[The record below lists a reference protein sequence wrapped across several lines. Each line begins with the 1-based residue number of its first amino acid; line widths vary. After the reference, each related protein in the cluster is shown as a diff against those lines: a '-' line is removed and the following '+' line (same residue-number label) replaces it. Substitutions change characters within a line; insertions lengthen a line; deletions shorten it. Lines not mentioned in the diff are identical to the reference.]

1 MFTLKGEMNKVHAA
15 FSSGKRFNIQYLT
28 LIYDQSRMHI
38 QETGARY
45 CQFTWE
51 SNRGT
56 DGKNHVSVVDTTK
69 EDLDKQ
75 IEHYALMLPYN
86 NLRRSSNVSSLLY
99 TLIGMF

>member
-1 MFTLKGEMNKVHAA
+1 
-15 FSSGKRFNIQYLT
+15 
-28 LIYDQSRMHI
+28 MHI
-38 QETGARY
+38 QETGAHY

-75 IEHYALMLPYN
+75 IEHCALMLPYN
-86 NLRRSSNVSSLLY
+86 NLSKIFQRQF
-99 TLIGMF
+99 TLIYSDWDVLRCNSRDQKGIPQLEKRVFTEEYINNISLNI